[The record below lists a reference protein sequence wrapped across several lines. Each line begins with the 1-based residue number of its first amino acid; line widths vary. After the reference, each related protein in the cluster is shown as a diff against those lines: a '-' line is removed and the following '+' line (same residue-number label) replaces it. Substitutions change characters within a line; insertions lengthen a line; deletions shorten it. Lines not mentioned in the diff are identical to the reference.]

1 MSKFTYKTEAG
12 VYDVE
17 LLNDEAKITYNY
29 LVEVQQEL
37 ETLAKRYNVLLA
49 AKQTFITTMNNNLD
63 EKALVT
69 TED

>member
-1 MSKFTYKTEAG
+1 MSNFTYKTEAG
-12 VYDVE
+12 VYNVE

>member
-1 MSKFTYKTEAG
+1 MSNFTYKTEEG

-37 ETLAKRYNVLLA
+37 DTLAKRSNVLLA
-49 AKQTFITTMNNNLD
+49 AKQTFITAMNNNLD
-63 EKALVT
+63 EEALVT
-69 TED
+69 EED

>member
-1 MSKFTYKTEAG
+1 MSNFTYKTEAG
-12 VYDVE
+12 IYDVE

-49 AKQTFITTMNNNLD
+49 AKQTFITAMNNNLD
-63 EKALVT
+63 EEALVT
-69 TED
+69 EED

>member
-1 MSKFTYKTEAG
+1 MSNFTYKTEAG
-12 VYDVE
+12 VYNVE

-63 EKALVT
+63 EKALIT

>member
-1 MSKFTYKTEAG
+1 MSNFTYKTEAG

-37 ETLAKRYNVLLA
+37 DTLAKRSNVLLA
-49 AKQTFITTMNNNLD
+49 AKQTFITAMNNNLD
-63 EKALVT
+63 EEALVT
-69 TED
+69 EED

>member
-1 MSKFTYKTEAG
+1 MSNFTYKTEEG
-12 VYDVE
+12 LYDVE